1 MFCYI
6 EINSKIVYNYN
17 VNYRKERFMKRLSKK
32 AATLVGEVLTKLQYD
47 GSSGYACG
55 GGATV

>member
-1 MFCYI
+1 MKKL
-6 EINSKIVYNYN
+6 SKI
-17 VNYRKERFMKRLSKK
+17 
-32 AATLVGEVLTKLQYD
+32 AATLVGEILTNLQCD

>member
-1 MFCYI
+1 
-6 EINSKIVYNYN
+6 
-17 VNYRKERFMKRLSKK
+17 MKQLSKK

-55 GGATV
+55 GGADF